1 MHPSWIKVSFS
12 SKQIKLNNETKQQN
26 QKQYNFI
33 KNDDFGH
40 DFWKDVLSHEFWHD
54 AKPKKAIDKPL
65 A

>member
-40 DFWKDVLSHEFWHD
+40 DFWHD